1 MSVNSKNVTA
11 LHQDFVGGAEI
22 ASSKKGTSKGDPVSM
37 AIYCIEVTLLIN
49 MLIHVLANEYSA
61 ISNVTAHADDFPA
74 AGNLKNLRRWWSV
87 LTKIGPKFG
96 YYPEPTKFGY
106 YPKPTKTWLA
116 VNKSC
121 DSEKLESAFF
131 RTKLKTTTEV
141 CRQLGG
147 SVGTRK
153 FKDVYIETMNGLV
166 N

>member
-1 MSVNSKNVTA
+1 MSKIVTA

-22 ASSKKGTSKGDPVSM
+22 ASSKKGTSQGDPVSM
-37 AIYCIEVTLLIN
+37 AIYCIWVTLLIN
-49 MLIHVLANEYSA
+49 MLIHILSNEHSANF
-61 ISNVTAHADDFPA
+61 NVTAHTDEFSA

-87 LTKIGPKFG
+87 LTEIGPKFG
-96 YYPEPTKFGY
+96 YYLET
-106 YPKPTKTWLA
+106 TKTWLA

-121 DSEKLESAFF
+121 DSEKAESAFF

-141 CRQLGG
+141 RRQLGR

-153 FKDVYIETMNGLV
+153 FKDVYIKTMNGLV